1 MGAYPT
7 NLHPPAVTAAIQA
20 QLNAARSAQAER
32 AGAKGTPTP
41 PAPLRAH
48 TAQKTR
54 KTIRHDEDDLQAAIV
69 RFFAYQYPEY
79 AGLLFA
85 VPNGGS
91 RNAREGGRLKQ
102 GGVVS
107 GVADLVLLVPRPHI
121 LLLEVKVKGGKLSDA
136 QKAWLA
142 KAAGQGHTTAVAFD
156 FNAARAAIVNHI
168 GY

>member
-1 MGAYPT
+1 M
-7 NLHPPAVTAAIQA
+7 TAAIQA
-20 QLNAARSAQAER
+20 QLNAARSLQVER
-32 AGAKGTPTP
+32 AGAKGTPAP

-54 KTIRHDEDDLQAAIV
+54 KTNRHDEDDLQAAIV
-69 RFFAYQYPEY
+69 KYFAYQYPEY

-85 VPNGGS
+85 VPNGGQ
-91 RNAREGGRLKQ
+91 RNAREGARMKA

-107 GVADLVLLVPRPHI
+107 GVSDLILLVPRPHI
-121 LLLEVKVKGGKLSDA
+121 LLLELKIKGGKVSDA

-142 KAAGQGHTTAVAFD
+142 KAAGQGHTAAVAYD
-156 FNAARAAIVNHI
+156 FNAAKAAIQAHI

>member
-1 MGAYPT
+1 MTDAI
-7 NLHPPAVTAAIQA
+7 LAQLKALAVAPAPRKLPAHTSHAFTAAKGV
-20 QLNAARSAQAER
+20 
-32 AGAKGTPTP
+32 AG
-41 PAPLRAH
+41 L
-48 TAQKTR
+48 KTR
-54 KTIRHDEDDLQAAIV
+54 KTNRHEEDDLQAGIV

-85 VPNGGS
+85 VPNGGQ
-91 RNAREGGRLKQ
+91 RNAREGARLKL

-107 GVADLVLLVPRPHI
+107 GVSDLILLVPRPHI
-121 LLLEVKVKGGKLSDA
+121 LLLELKVKGGKVSDA

-142 KAAGQGHTTAVAFD
+142 KAAGQGHTTAVAYD